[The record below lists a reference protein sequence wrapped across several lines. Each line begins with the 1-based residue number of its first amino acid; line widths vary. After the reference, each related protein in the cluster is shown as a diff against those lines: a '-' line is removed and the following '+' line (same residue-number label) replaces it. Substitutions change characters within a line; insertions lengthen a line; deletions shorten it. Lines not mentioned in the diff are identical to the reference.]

1 MRILYTLYLY
11 MYRCLN
17 LFIAFLERVRVATER
32 ERRRLVALLTR
43 EYEGTF
49 ATQPSSFDVDWSDGY
64 YAGGDNNSK
73 SRSCQI
79 TSTMIPLYSRS
90 KEVSFVTGLWPL
102 DLECNPSVSVSG
114 ILREY
119 VLLLVW
125 IWNCIVHVTE
135 WDYPPFGATTSNA
148 IRVWLL
154 RWAREERVGFD
165 SFVILFCIVSLFLL
179 FFFFSFS
186 DSLLFVV

>member
-1 MRILYTLYLY
+1 MTSTSFFTFQTHIVPYPMRILYTLYLY

-90 KEVSFVTGLWPL
+90 KE
-102 DLECNPSVSVSG
+102 
-114 ILREY
+114 
-119 VLLLVW
+119 
-125 IWNCIVHVTE
+125 IWNAIPRSLFQGSSENTFYFWYGYETALC
-135 WDYPPFGATTSNA
+135 TSQNE
-148 IRVWLL
+148 IIHLL
-154 RWAREERVGFD
+154 EQQRQMQSVFD
-165 SFVILFCIVSLFLL
+165 SYVELAKREL
-179 FFFFSFS
+179 
-186 DSLLFVV
+186 DSIRS